1 MTRPVRQPRRRPRP
15 AGALALSLC
24 CAALVS
30 AVVTVGP
37 AAAAPADNSARVI
50 ALVNQ
55 HRRQAGCGPLTADRR
70 LDSLA
75 QSLSDDM
82 AGRGFF
88 DHTDPDGHSPWDRA
102 RAASIGYL
110 GGENIA
116 RGQPTPE
123 AVVTAW
129 MDSPGHRANL
139 LDCRFTTLGTGLHQG
154 PGGPWWTEDFGYP
167 QNAR

>member
-1 MTRPVRQPRRRPRP
+1 MTRP
-15 AGALALSLC
+15 GLLTLALC
-24 CAALVS
+24 CAAL
-30 AVVTVGP
+30 AAGTGHAT
-37 AAAAPADNSARVI
+37 AAASGDPSARVL

-55 HRRQAGCGPLTADRR
+55 DRRQVGCGPLTADRR
-70 LDSLA
+70 LDALA
-75 QSLSDDM
+75 QRHSDDM
-82 AGRGFF
+82 AARGFF
-88 DHTDPDGHSPWDRA
+88 AHTDPDGRSPWDRA

-123 AVVTAW
+123 AVVSAW

-154 PGGPWWTEDFGYP
+154 AGGPWWTQDFGYP